1 MELSEKDRNF
11 SAADP
16 LTNFEIQIYYQNEPK
31 LKAVYSRNVLP
42 NIVARSAPVAKDET
56 YIINPDR

>member
-1 MELSEKDRNF
+1 MLP
-11 SAADP
+11 DP

-56 YIINPDR
+56 YIINPGR